1 MDKSSNEQSELS
13 KLAPAS
19 VASINKSENEVT
31 VLGSDG
37 NGSPAKVIVSLP
49 IGLENDPL
57 LKLYVGYLKSPLF
70 LALAS
75 STRYTKAIAI
85 RNFTDYVASSQ
96 QYIEQGLP
104 YDVVNQYFNKIKLNS
119 ARTSFYNDEL
129 TLKVP
134 IGLAL
139 SRESKLD
146 SSYYDSKLNDYLIHF
161 PNFPPPKSNPKN
173 SMASIFGETNCPYT
187 DTELLQSMRLY
198 CCTLI
203 LKFFEIRDYFLAI
216 DSIKDELE
224 RLKNE
229 KYQSK
234 PLLCHHQAKN
244 YTLDS
249 APTSQI
255 SEDRWLKLKTINHDI
270 FKAVLDSNDPF
281 IISWYSFNSF
291 PSPKANTSEE
301 NLTNTEWVKQFYFNN
316 QIKQSLKIKKNKYR
330 LRRLDNISPNFLLIP
345 TDFEIFLIQCL
356 LASESIQR
364 TGLSKHK
371 IANFSEIID
380 SVQAGYSKGRR
391 GKTSATA
398 IYTRQSLPYK
408 CYTKFINI
416 REKESSF
423 NIEGTELTLN
433 FSNKGTSK
441 GHIGFTNKSL
451 HFFKLLIS
459 DSGVSE
465 YLNSELGEEGAPF
478 RWLIKKIWNYNQ
490 LAYKETLQ
498 NNIKKKRTDA
508 KPGYAKRN
516 NRVVGLTP
524 DAISMS
530 RKRIDDPVVI
540 KPDEPNESNE
550 SDESNETDIN
560 KKSTTD
566 FNDVCVDSELTA
578 HSPNTKQNRYKNR
591 SNSKESIESEKNFGA
606 QVGDKMV
613 NEASKLNDA
622 LKDVEL
628 VTLEKVRDI
637 LGIKDNKSKVEAL
650 LQQVDADLWGSFN
663 HDGKVIII
671 TSEVTA
677 MLLIGYIEHIK
688 SELPKLLLDSSLR
701 GQEAQKKIAYLAAI
715 LDKFPAHLQRKGEQQ
730 LQEYDIPYP
739 SLI

>member
-1 MDKSSNEQSELS
+1 MAKSSNEQSELS

-19 VASINKSENEVT
+19 VASINKGKNEVT

-37 NGSPAKVIVSLP
+37 NGTPAKVIVSLP
-49 IGLENDPL
+49 IGLENNPL
-57 LKLYVGYLKSPLF
+57 LKLYLGYLKSPLF

-85 RNFTDYVASSQ
+85 RNFTNYVASCQ

-104 YDVVNQYFNKIKLNS
+104 YDVVNQYFINIKLNS
-119 ARTSFYNDEL
+119 NRTSFYNDEL
-129 TLKVP
+129 ILKVP
-134 IGLAL
+134 IDLAL

-146 SSYYDSKLNDYLIHF
+146 SRYYNSKLNDYLIRF
-161 PNFPPPKSNPKN
+161 PNFPPPKSNAKK
-173 SMASIFGETNCPYT
+173 SMASIFGKADCPYT

-203 LKFFEIRDYFLAI
+203 LKFFEIRDYFLSI

-224 RLKNE
+224 RLKDE

-234 PLLCHHQAKN
+234 PLLCHRQAKN

-249 APTSQI
+249 APSSQI
-255 SEDRWLKLKTINHDI
+255 SEEHWLKLKTINHDI
-270 FKAVLDSNDPF
+270 FKAVLDSDDPF
-281 IISWYSFNSF
+281 IISWFSFNSF
-291 PSPKANTSEE
+291 PSPKANTNEA

-316 QIKQSLKIKKNKYR
+316 QIRKSLKIKKNEYR
-330 LRRLDNISPNFLLIP
+330 LRRLDNISPNLLLVP

-364 TGLSKHK
+364 GGLLKHK

-380 SVQAGYSKGRR
+380 SVQAGYSKSRR

-398 IYTRQSLPYK
+398 IYTRQSLPYE

-416 REKESSF
+416 REKESSL
-423 NIEGTELTLN
+423 NLEDTELTLN

-459 DSGVSE
+459 DSGVSDF
-465 YLNSELGEEGAPF
+465 LNSELGEEGAPF
-478 RWLIKKIWNYNQ
+478 RWLIEKIWKHNQ
-490 LAYKETLQ
+490 LAYNETLQ
-498 NNIKKKRTDA
+498 NNIKKKITGA
-508 KPGYAKRN
+508 KPGYARRN
-516 NRVVGLTP
+516 NLVVGLTP

-530 RKRIDDPVVI
+530 RKRIDDHVVI
-540 KPDEPNESNE
+540 KPKEH
-550 SDESNETDIN
+550 DESDIN
-560 KKSTTD
+560 KESTTE
-566 FNDVCVDSELTA
+566 FNNAHVSSELTA
-578 HSPNTKQNRYKNR
+578 HNPTTKQNIYKNR

-637 LGIKDNKSKVEAL
+637 LGIKDNESKVEAL
-650 LQQVDADLWGSFN
+650 LQQVNADLWGGFN
-663 HDGKVIII
+663 HEGKVTII

-677 MLLIGYIEHIK
+677 MLLSGYIAHIK
-688 SELPKLLLDSSLR
+688 SELPKLFLDSSLR

-715 LDKFPAHLQRKGEQQ
+715 LDKFPVHLQRKGEQQ

>member
-1 MDKSSNEQSELS
+1 MDKPSDEQSELS

-19 VASINKSENEVT
+19 IASISQSKNEVT
-31 VLGSDG
+31 VLGADG

-85 RNFTDYVASSQ
+85 RNFIDYVASSQ

-104 YDVVNQYFNKIKLNS
+104 YDVVNLYFINRKLKS
-119 ARTSFYNDEL
+119 GRTSFYNDEL

-134 IGLAL
+134 ISLAL

-146 SSYYDSKLNDYLIHF
+146 SIYYDSKLNDYLIRF
-161 PNFPPPKSNPKN
+161 PNFPPPNSNTKN
-173 SMASIFGETNCPYT
+173 SMASIFGEANCPYT

-203 LKFFEIRDYFLAI
+203 LKFFEIRNYFLSI

-224 RLKNE
+224 RLKDE

-244 YTLDS
+244 YTIES
-249 APTSQI
+249 APTSKI
-255 SEDRWLKLKTINHDI
+255 SEEYWLKLKKINHNI
-270 FKAVLDSNDPF
+270 FKAVLNSDDPF
-281 IISWYSFNSF
+281 IISWFSFNSF
-291 PSPKANTSEE
+291 PSPKAGTNEA
-301 NLTNTEWVKQFYFNN
+301 NLTNTEWVKQFYLSH
-316 QIKQSLKIKKNKYR
+316 QIKKSLKIKKNKYR

-345 TDFEIFLIQCL
+345 TDFELFLIQCL

-364 TGLSKHK
+364 GGLLKHK

-398 IYTRQSLPYK
+398 IYTRQSLPYE

-416 REKESSF
+416 REKESSL
-423 NIEGTELTLN
+423 NLEDTELTLN

-451 HFFKLLIS
+451 HFCKLLIS

-478 RWLIKKIWNYNQ
+478 RWLIKKIWNHNQ
-490 LAYKETLQ
+490 LAYNETLQ
-498 NNIKKKRTDA
+498 NNIKKKRTGA

-540 KPDEPNESNE
+540 KPDE
-550 SDESNETDIN
+550 SNETDIN

-566 FNDVCVDSELTA
+566 FNDVRVGSELTA
-578 HSPNTKQNRYKNR
+578 HSPTTKQNIYKNR

-637 LGIKDNKSKVEAL
+637 LGIKDKKSKVEAL
-650 LQQVDADLWGSFN
+650 LQQVDADLWGGFN

-671 TSEVTA
+671 TSKVTA
-677 MLLIGYIEHIK
+677 MLLSGYIEHIR
-688 SELPKLLLDSSLR
+688 SELPKLYLDSSLK
-701 GQEAQKKIAYLAAI
+701 GQEAQKKIAYLSAI
-715 LDKFPAHLQRKGEQQ
+715 LAKFPAHLQRKGEQQ
-730 LQEYDIPYP
+730 FQEYDIPYP